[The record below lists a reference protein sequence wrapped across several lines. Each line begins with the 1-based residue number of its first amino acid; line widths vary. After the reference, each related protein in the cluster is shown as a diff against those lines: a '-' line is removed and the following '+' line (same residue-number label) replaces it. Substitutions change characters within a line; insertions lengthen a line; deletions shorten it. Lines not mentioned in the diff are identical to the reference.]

1 MPAVPTAPAS
11 SPAHPCGR
19 ARHDVVRTPPPYPTS
34 RPRRLRRDA
43 FTRALVRENRLASE
57 DFILPVFVLDG
68 TRQEQDVASMPG
80 VKRRS
85 VDGLFAVAEQC
96 CALGVPV
103 MALFPVIEPSLKT
116 PDGREALNPEGLV
129 PRAVRELKKRFP
141 NLGLLTD
148 VALDPF
154 TSHGQDGLLDASG
167 YILNDETVAVL
178 RAQALVQAEAG
189 VDVVAPSD
197 MMDGRIGAIRGAL
210 EAAGRIHT
218 RIMAYSAKYA
228 SAFYGPFRDA
238 VGSAAQLGKADK
250 KVYQMDPG
258 NSDEAL
264 REVALD
270 IAEGADMVMVKPGL
284 PYLDIVRRVK
294 DEFRMPTFAYQVSGE
309 YSMLKAA
316 AANGWLEHDAV
327 MMESLLAF
335 KRAGADGVLSY
346 FALDAARLL
355 RAA

>member
-1 MPAVPTAPAS
+1 MA
-11 SPAHPCGR
+11 
-19 ARHDVVRTPPPYPTS
+19 TPPLPPFPTS

-43 FTRALVRENRLASE
+43 FSRALVRENHLTPA
-57 DFILPVFVLDG
+57 DLIYPVFVLDG
-68 TRQEQDVASMPG
+68 QQLAQDVAAMPG
-80 VKRRS
+80 VQRLS
-85 VDGLFAVAEQC
+85 VDRLYAQAEAC
-96 CALGVPV
+96 VNLGVPV
-103 MALFPVIEPSLKT
+103 MALFPVIDAALKT
-116 PDGREALNPEGLV
+116 PDGREAANPEGLV
-129 PRAVRELKKRFP
+129 PRAVRELKRRFP
-141 NLGLLTD
+141 ELGLLTD
-148 VALDPF
+148 VALDPY
-154 TSHGQDGLLDASG
+154 TSHGQDGLIDDSG

-178 RAQALVQAEAG
+178 VQQAKVQAAAG
-189 VDVVAPSD
+189 VDIVAPSD
-197 MMDGRIGAIRGAL
+197 MMDGRIGAIRIAL
-210 EAAGRIHT
+210 ESSGAIHT

-238 VGSAAQLGKADK
+238 VGSAKNLGKSDK
-250 KVYQMDPG
+250 KVYQMDPA

-309 YSMLKAA
+309 YAMIKAA
-316 AANGWLEHDAV
+316 AANGWLDHDAV
-327 MMESLLAF
+327 MMETLLAF

-355 RAA
+355 RA